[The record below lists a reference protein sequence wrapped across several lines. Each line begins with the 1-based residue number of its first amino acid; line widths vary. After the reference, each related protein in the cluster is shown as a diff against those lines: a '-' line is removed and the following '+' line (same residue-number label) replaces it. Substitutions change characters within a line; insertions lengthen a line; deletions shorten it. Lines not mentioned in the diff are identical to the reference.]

1 MMTRLNLRREHYTNH
16 LLTFQSVMDLGA
28 GLGAEEVTWH
38 LALDQGQPR
47 AKEES
52 QLSKLDRES

>member
-1 MMTRLNLRREHYTNH
+1 MMTGLNNLWRGHYTNL
-16 LLTFQSVMDLGA
+16 LLTFQSVMDLGV
-28 GLGAEEVTWH
+28 GLEAEGVTWH

-52 QLSKLDRES
+52 PLSKLD